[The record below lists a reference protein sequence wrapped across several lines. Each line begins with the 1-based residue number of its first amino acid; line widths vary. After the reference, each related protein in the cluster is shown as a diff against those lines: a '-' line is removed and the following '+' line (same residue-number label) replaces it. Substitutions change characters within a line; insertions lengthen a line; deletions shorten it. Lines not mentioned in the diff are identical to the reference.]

1 MTSAKRVKRVRVL
14 VEPGEMRRRRLLF
27 RPCRTPEDFHDW
39 LLAFLGLELPDCTV
53 DPDSDSNPAALA
65 WEVYEL
71 ALRGGS
77 EEISEIMGFASRD
90 SYKTVLS
97 AVLEIA
103 MVFHHHRDV
112 VHLAAIERQSLRA
125 QKYVRKFLE
134 RPTLR
139 DFMAGE
145 DNKRTL
151 GVIWYQREEEYL
163 TAAEWGSLPPAE
175 RDTYQAHTYE
185 IQVVVCTTSGVQG
198 PHGEFMVV
206 DEVDVIANPSA
217 YQDAKMIPG
226 ERTDRR
232 QLPITLKIS
241 TRKSA
246 FGLVQQ
252 EINDAPRTRM
262 QVRHWNILDVTEACP
277 PARHRPDLPR
287 LPIYVDP
294 KELEALSEA
303 KFALLPDDKKSPF
316 QKLEGYGGCMTNC
329 QMFAAC
335 RGHLATRQ
343 SSSAATLKSVSAT
356 QLAFKRLGGSPDV
369 ANAQLLSRK
378 PSSEGLIYPRI
389 DADVHALPAADI
401 LQKLTERAE
410 PGATP
415 DRLAQVMVGEL
426 GAEWFAGV
434 DFGYTH
440 NFSVTLALVAKPW
453 VVIFDFF
460 EAAGL
465 ELEQQK
471 ALCEERG
478 LKAKGAKIYPDMAY
492 PGSISSFA
500 RAGFNVIRWKKG
512 PGTVP
517 DGIQVVRGK
526 LRPTMGEPEMLFV
539 RESSGAIKLL
549 EQLSKYHFTK
559 DAQGNWTDIPDEE
572 GDDGPDSARYLVMN
586 VFPARGG
593 TAPRVASGPT
603 PTSAAEADLASPHQQ
618 WFHMMAAHAGRT
630 DGGQP
635 TIVRK
640 GRMVML
646 S

>member
-1 MTSAKRVKRVRVL
+1 MK
-14 VEPGEMRRRRLLF
+14 RRRLLF
-27 RPCRTPEDFHDW
+27 RPCLTQEVLHDW
-39 LLAFLGLELPDCTV
+39 LLAYLGLELPDCTV
-53 DPDSDSNPAALA
+53 DPDSDSSPAALV

-77 EEISEIMGFASRD
+77 ERVSEIMGFASRD

-97 AVLEIA
+97 AVLEIL

-125 QKYVRKFLE
+125 QKYVRRFLE

-139 DFMAGE
+139 DFLVGE

-151 GVIWYQREEEYL
+151 GVIWYQLSESYL
-163 TAAEWGSLPPAE
+163 TASEWKDLPPAE
-175 RDTYQAHTYE
+175 RDRYKLHSYE

-252 EINDAPRTRM
+252 EINEAPRTGM
-262 QVRHWNILDVTEACP
+262 LVRHWNVIDVTEPCP
-277 PARHRPDLPR
+277 VERHRPDLPR

-294 KELEALSEA
+294 KELEAINEKKFEA
-303 KFALLPDDKKSPF
+303 EPEDKKGRF
-316 QKLEGYGGCMTNC
+316 QKLEGYGGCLTNC

-335 RGHLATRQ
+335 RGHLATKQ
-343 SSSAATLKSVSAT
+343 KSAAATLKSVSAT

-389 DADVHALPAADI
+389 DADVHALDTSEI
-401 LQKLTERAE
+401 LFKLTDRA
-410 PGATP
+410 
-415 DRLAQVMVGEL
+415 DRVSPQQLADVMINEL
-426 GAEWFAGV
+426 AAQWYAGI

-440 NFSVTLALVAKPW
+440 NFSVSLLLVAKPW
-453 VVIFDFF
+453 AVVFDFF

-465 ELEQQK
+465 ELEQQIQ
-471 ALCEERG
+471 LCKERG
-478 LKAKGAKIYPDMAY
+478 VLAKNPHIYPDMAY
-492 PGSISSFA
+492 PGSIAAFA
-500 RAGFNVIRWKKG
+500 RQGFRMVRWKKG
-512 PGTVP
+512 AGSVA
-517 DGIQVVRGK
+517 DGIQIVRGK
-526 LRPTMGEPEMLFV
+526 LRPTMGDPELLFL
-539 RESSGAIKLL
+539 RESPGAIKLL
-549 EQLSKYHFTK
+549 DLLSKYHFLK
-559 DAQGNWTDIPDEE
+559 DAQGNWTDVPSEE
-572 GDDGPDSARYLVMN
+572 GDDGPDSLRYGVMN
-586 VFPARGG
+586 VFPSRGG
-593 TAPRVASGPT
+593 TGLKVAGGPIEVV
-603 PTSAAEADLASPHQQ
+603 AEVHKSEIEQR
-618 WFHMMAAHAGRT
+618 WFAQMVDHAGGFSG
-630 DGGQP
+630 DQP
-635 TIVRK
+635 KTLKK
-640 GRMVML
+640 GRLVMV

>member
-1 MTSAKRVKRVRVL
+1 MAATKKAKISKAAVASD
-14 VEPGEMRRRRLLF
+14 EARRRRLLF
-27 RPCRTPEDFHDW
+27 RPCRTPEEFHDW

-77 EEISEIMGFASRD
+77 EEVSEIMGYASRD

-151 GVIWYQREEEYL
+151 GVIWYQRGEMYL
-163 TAAEWGSLPPAE
+163 TAKEWESLPPAE
-175 RDTYQAHTYE
+175 RDTYQTHTYE

-206 DEVDVIANPSA
+206 DEVDVISNPAA

-226 ERTDRR
+226 ERTDRK

-262 QVRHWNILDVTEACP
+262 QVRHWNVLDVTEACP
-277 PARHRPDLPR
+277 PKRHRPDLPR

-303 KFALLPDDKKSPF
+303 KFEALPEDKRAPF
-316 QKLEGYGGCMTNC
+316 QKLEGYGGCLTNC

-335 RGHLATRQ
+335 RGHLATKQ
-343 SSSAATLKSVSAT
+343 KSTAATLKSVSAT

-389 DADVHALPAADI
+389 DADVHALPAAEI
-401 LQKLTERAE
+401 LEKLTERVE
-410 PGATP
+410 EGVTP
-415 DRLAQVMVGEL
+415 DRLAQIMISEL

-453 VVIFDFF
+453 IVVFDFF

-465 ELEQQK
+465 ELEQQI
-471 ALCEERG
+471 ALCRERG
-478 LKAKGAKIYPDMAY
+478 LKEKEAKIYPDMAY
-492 PGSISSFA
+492 PGSISSFS
-500 RAGFNVIRWKKG
+500 RAGFRMIRWKKG

-517 DGIQVVRGK
+517 DGIQIVRGK

-539 RESSGAIKLL
+539 RESSGAMKLL
-549 EQLSKYHFTK
+549 DQLSKYHFTK
-559 DAQGNWTDIPDEE
+559 DAQGNWTDIPDED

-593 TAPRVASGPT
+593 TAPRVAAGPT
-603 PTSAAEADLASPHQQ
+603 APTGASEAPPNPHQQ
-618 WFHMMAAHAGRT
+618 WFQMMAAHAGRAES
-630 DGGQP
+630 GQP
-635 TIVRK
+635 TVVRK